1 MSFAKTGLGQMCG
14 KLKKKRGVCVGEI
27 LHRADTSA
35 KSHKVI
41 THVKR
46 VNKLTKLLA
55 LCFFIF
61 KMWGTT
67 AEYLQTFCLKL
78 SDDEVAKGNPELQV
92 HPSHPCSQPF
102 YTHCER
108 VLH

>member
-1 MSFAKTGLGQMCG
+1 MNVICQDRLGTDVRKTQG
-14 KLKKKRGVCVGEI
+14 KRSVCVGEI
-27 LHRADTSA
+27 LHRADTPA

-41 THVKR
+41 THVKH

-78 SDDEVAKGNPELQV
+78 SHDEVAKGNPELQV
-92 HPSHPCSQPF
+92 HSSHPRSQPF
-102 YTHCER
+102 THCER
-108 VLH
+108 AWH